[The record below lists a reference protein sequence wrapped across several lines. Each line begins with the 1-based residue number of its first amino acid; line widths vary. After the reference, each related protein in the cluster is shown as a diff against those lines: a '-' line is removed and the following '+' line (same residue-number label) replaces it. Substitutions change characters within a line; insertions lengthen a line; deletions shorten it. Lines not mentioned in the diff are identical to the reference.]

1 MTRLLNHFSI
11 LTRLSAIVL
20 LACVAL
26 VLSAVPQI
34 SSSWTLLQSMDVT
47 LERTQLAVEASAL
60 VHELQKERGT
70 SAGFIG
76 SGGADSFSSR
86 LIDLRQLSDAKKSVL
101 TKRLS
106 DYRAAAD
113 PIAQTPLFGRIQEK
127 LIDLDAQRSS
137 VDAGT
142 VSVAQMAAFY
152 SGLIDDLLSLFAVAA
167 QNSEDT
173 GVTKRALLLLPFLE
187 AKENAG
193 LERAMGANGFGAG
206 AFGPALTAKLNSRID
221 RQDALLVNFRK
232 LAPKRH
238 ISALERILRSPEALE
253 VDRLRSI
260 ANAWTNTQDLQ
271 GVTGP
276 QWFDKITQKID
287 RFYDLEQTLVDDV
300 RSAATDAKAA
310 AQRALALFV
319 GLIVVGLAILMALAT
334 ALANSIRRP
343 LRELMVSAKHISSG
357 DFDAEIPWLEARSE
371 LGAFATNL
379 KQFATNMEH
388 HEQLKLQQRD
398 EEKRILEEQA
408 AEEKRQQD
416 EQLVRQAMS
425 ERERAERQRLLA
437 KELEELS
444 RLIKTDVSNGIEAIA
459 SQSSKTDTAKNELT
473 SFSGALMEDV
483 SQALGAA
490 DSAAAGSNAVA
501 AAAEELSTS
510 LNGVKEQMA
519 TSESLVVQTADEA
532 IAMRDGLSGLTEAAA
547 QISSVVSLISEIA
560 EQTNLL
566 ALNATIEAARA
577 GEAGKGFAVVATEVK
592 NLANQTAGSTDDI
605 RTHVERMEH
614 EVAQAVDK
622 VGQIVGKIEKVA
634 GNSKAVSSAILE
646 QTNTTHEITQSIL
659 RAAGDVTTVN
669 ERVNVM
675 SEGAERVR
683 LINDQLD
690 GFTTQ
695 TNVELKGL
703 RTRLAQIMEDLNTRA
718 DRRADMRFTVH
729 VDPSPNVTLKAEDG
743 QQVAVEFVDLS
754 EGGALV
760 KSDQAVDWAV
770 HDIVHLVQDAD
781 VLDCQVIRT
790 RDRSIAINFLDRVA
804 ARIWIEKW
812 FPPLSESLA
821 A

>member
-1 MTRLLNHFSI
+1 MIQVLNNFSI
-11 LTRLSAIVL
+11 LMRLSAIVV
-20 LACVAL
+20 LACAAL
-26 VLSAVPQI
+26 VVSAVPQI

-47 LERTQLAVEASAL
+47 LERTQLAAEASAL

-76 SGGADSFSSR
+76 SGGANSFLSR
-86 LIDLRQLSDAKKSVL
+86 LVDLRQLSDAKKSVL
-101 TKRLS
+101 AERLS
-106 DYRAAAD
+106 AYRVAAD
-113 PIAQTPLFGRIQEK
+113 PIAQTPLFSRIQEK
-127 LIDLDAQRSS
+127 LIDLDAQRRS
-137 VDAGT
+137 VDSGT

-167 QNSEDT
+167 QSSEDI

-206 AFGPALTAKLNSRID
+206 AFAPALIAKLNSRIE

-238 ISALERILRSPEALE
+238 ITALDGIARSPEALE
-253 VDRLRSI
+253 VERFRSI
-260 ANAWTNTQDLQ
+260 ANAWSNTQNLQ

-276 QWFDKITQKID
+276 QWFDSITQKID
-287 RFYDLEQTLVDDV
+287 RFYDLEQTLVDEV
-300 RSAATDAKAA
+300 RSAATDAKVQ
-310 AQRALALFV
+310 AQQSLMLFAT
-319 GLIVVGLAILMALAT
+319 LIVVGLAILMALAT

-343 LRELMVSAKHISSG
+343 LRELMVSAKDISSG
-357 DFDAEIPWLEARSE
+357 DFDAEIPWVEARSE
-371 LGAFATNL
+371 IGAFANNL
-379 KQFATNMEH
+379 KQFAANMEH
-388 HEQLKLQQRD
+388 HEQLKEQQRD

-408 AEEKRQQD
+408 QEEKRQQD

-425 ERERAERQRLLA
+425 ERERAERQRILA
-437 KELEELS
+437 NELEEFS
-444 RLIKTDVSNGIEAIA
+444 TLIKTDVSNGIEAIA
-459 SQSSKTDTAKNELT
+459 EQTGKTDAAKTELT
-473 SFSGALMEDV
+473 GFSGSLIDDV
-483 SQALGAA
+483 AQALSAA
-490 DSAAAGSNAVA
+490 DSAAQGSNAVA

-510 LNGVKEQMA
+510 LNGVQDQMA
-519 TSESLVVQTADEA
+519 TSQNLVTQTADEA
-532 IAMRDGLSGLTEAAA
+532 IAMRDGLSGLTDAAA

-634 GNSKAVSSAILE
+634 GNSSAVSSAILE

-659 RAAGDVTTVN
+659 RAASDVTTVN

-675 SEGAERVR
+675 SEGAGRLG
-683 LINDQLD
+683 LINDELD
-690 GFTTQ
+690 GCTTQ

-703 RTRLAQIMEDLNTRA
+703 RTRLAKMLDDLGTRS
-718 DRRADMRFTVH
+718 DRRTDMRFTVH
-729 VDPSPNVTLKAEDG
+729 VDPSPVVTLEAEDG
-743 QQVAVEFVDLS
+743 QSTSVQFVDLS
-754 EGGALV
+754 EGGALL
-760 KSDQAVDWAV
+760 KSNEPVDWAV
-770 HDIVHLVQDAD
+770 HDFVKLVQGSK

-804 ARIWIEKW
+804 ARAWIELW
-812 FPPLSESLA
+812 FPPLSKSLA